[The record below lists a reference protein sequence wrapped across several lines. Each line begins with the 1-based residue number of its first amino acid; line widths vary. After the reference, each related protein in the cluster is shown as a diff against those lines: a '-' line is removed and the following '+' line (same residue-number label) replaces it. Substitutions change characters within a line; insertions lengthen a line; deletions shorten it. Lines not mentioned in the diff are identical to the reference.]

1 MAAALAK
8 FIRDRKTTHGIQK
21 LGLDDRIRSYMGM
34 GEDITIK
41 GKRCNGCC
49 HSRGGSEP
57 NVPERDKIRC

>member
-34 GEDITIK
+34 GEDITMKPAEPSIYDV
-41 GKRCNGCC
+41 GC
-49 HSRGGSEP
+49 
-57 NVPERDKIRC
+57 VP